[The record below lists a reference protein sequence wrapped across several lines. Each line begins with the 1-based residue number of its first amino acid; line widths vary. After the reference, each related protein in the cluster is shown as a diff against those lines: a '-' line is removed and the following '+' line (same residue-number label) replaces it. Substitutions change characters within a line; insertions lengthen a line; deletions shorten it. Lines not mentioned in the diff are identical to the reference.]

1 MRCGYPINSI
11 PVTNIFYEPAVLCLV
26 VIPLETGLPTKPLTT
41 YPKLWSRHRFA
52 WLLAFVIS
60 FLLLTGCGSPKPFLP
75 QNVGREYGNPKLP
88 LVVSHLPEKNQ
99 WTLSRVKHRHHI
111 FNKTLCFNYICRR
124 MIGRSKVL
132 LTTSKKEFI
141 KVIKRNAERGFFD
154 NIKPA
159 VPAQKP
165 VGTDSIQAPAD
176 TVTVAPAPG
185 APAPEAL
192 ILKADSLIT
201 LNEFLFETN
210 SYKLRKE
217 HLRELD
223 VLSTYLL
230 AHPTL
235 FVDISGHTDN
245 TGDERHNVTLSA
257 RRAES
262 VAEYLVSKGVDYD
275 QVVFKGLGSA
285 LPVASNDSA
294 DGRGKNRRVEILIR
308 NP

>member
-1 MRCGYPINSI
+1 
-11 PVTNIFYEPAVLCLV
+11 
-26 VIPLETGLPTKPLTT
+26 
-41 YPKLWSRHRFA
+41 
-52 WLLAFVIS
+52 
-60 FLLLTGCGSPKPFLP
+60 
-75 QNVGREYGNPKLP
+75 
-88 LVVSHLPEKNQ
+88 
-99 WTLSRVKHRHHI
+99 
-111 FNKTLCFNYICRR
+111 
-124 MIGRSKVL
+124 MIGRSKSL
-132 LTTSKKEFI
+132 LTISKKEFI

-165 VGTDSIQAPAD
+165 ARQDSIQAPAD
-176 TVTVAPAPG
+176 TVTVVETPATPASNAP
-185 APAPEAL
+185 

-217 HLRELD
+217 HFSELD
-223 VLSTYLL
+223 VLSNYLL

-235 FVDISGHTDN
+235 LVDISGHTDN

-275 QVVFKGLGSA
+275 KVVFKGLGSA
-285 LPVASNDSA
+285 QPVVSNDSA

-308 NP
+308 NPEK

>member
-1 MRCGYPINSI
+1 LYG
-11 PVTNIFYEPAVLCLV
+11 VVIFLVL
-26 VIPLETGLPTKPLTT
+26 IPLETGLPTKPLTT
-41 YPKLWSRHRFA
+41 NPTLWSWHRFA

-60 FLLLTGCGSPKPFLP
+60 IIFLNSCGSSKPFLP

-88 LVVSHLPEKNQ
+88 FVVSHLPEKNQ

-124 MIGRSKVL
+124 MIGRSKSL
-132 LTTSKKEFI
+132 LTISKKEFI

-159 VPAQKP
+159 APTQKP
-165 VGTDSIQAPAD
+165 IRQDSVKTPMD
-176 TVTVAPAPG
+176 TVTVVNTPVTPAPDV
-185 APAPEAL
+185 P

-210 SYKLRKE
+210 SFKLKKE
-217 HLRELD
+217 HFPELD
-223 VLSTYLL
+223 VLSNYLL
-230 AHPTL
+230 VHPTL
-235 FVDISGHTDN
+235 LVDISGHTDN

-275 QVVFKGLGSA
+275 KVVFKGLGSA
-285 LPVASNDSA
+285 QPVASNDSA

-308 NP
+308 NPEK

>member
-1 MRCGYPINSI
+1 
-11 PVTNIFYEPAVLCLV
+11 
-26 VIPLETGLPTKPLTT
+26 
-41 YPKLWSRHRFA
+41 
-52 WLLAFVIS
+52 LLIA
-60 FLLLTGCGSPKPFLP
+60 CGSRKPFLP

-88 LVVSHLPEKNQ
+88 LMVSHLPEKNQ

-124 MIGRSKVL
+124 MIGRSKSL

-141 KVIKRNAERGFFD
+141 KVIKRNAERGFFG
-154 NIKPA
+154 NIKPPT
-159 VPAQKP
+159 PAQKP
-165 VGTDSIQAPAD
+165 MRQDSIQAPTD
-176 TVTVAPAPG
+176 TVAAVPATPSTE
-185 APAPEAL
+185 PP

-210 SYKLRKE
+210 SYKLRPE
-217 HLRELD
+217 HFSELD
-223 VLSTYLL
+223 VLSNYLM

-235 FVDISGHTDN
+235 RVDISGHTDN

-275 QVVFKGLGSA
+275 KVVFKGSGSA
-285 LPVASNDSA
+285 KPVAPNDSA
-294 DGRGKNRRVEILIR
+294 DGRRKNRRVEILIQ